1 MVINIIYNSDRDWE
15 NEAHPFC
22 IMPEHPSQNVR
33 PLKEPYLGIGE
44 LMLRNWIDLERN
56 NYFLKQKNHLR

>member
-33 PLKEPYLGIGE
+33 PLKEPYLGIGK
-44 LMLRNWIDLERN
+44 LMVRNWIDLERN
-56 NYFLKQKNHLR
+56 N